1 MRSSARFSSQA
12 CLLQFGSPGRG
23 EASER
28 LAPLFPG
35 ADGYPAEVDQGPR
48 LRVRVVSFSDT
59 SPQPNLP
66 GPRHDAEQGIRSC
79 QGPRA
84 ADQS

>member
-1 MRSSARFSSQA
+1 MRSSALPSQA

-48 LRVRVVSFSDT
+48 LRVRAVSFSDT

-66 GPRHDAEQGIRSC
+66 CLATTRS
-79 QGPRA
+79 RESEVVKA
-84 ADQS
+84 HALADQS